1 MTDNQ
6 PNFILIDGSYFVFY
20 RYFAI
25 LSWFKLA
32 KKDQIIDKDNP
43 PEENKEFINKFVKT
57 FHTKITEIPKK
68 LKINKSASKP
78 IMLVGRDCPRQNIW
92 RMDLLK
98 TYKANRV
105 YDDTFLGGPFFKKAY
120 NDNLFQK
127 GGAKTIFRHPKLEA
141 DDCLAILTKNI
152 LSKYPE
158 ANIYIITSDMD
169 YLQLAQSNVSLY
181 DLKFKKLTERK
192 SSFNNAEKDLFVKI
206 LTGDKSDNIKGVF
219 KKCGPKTACKYFDD
233 KELFKEKLEQ
243 QEGALERYNLNQKII
258 DFNMIPQ
265 NLIDQFK
272 KSYNIL

>member
-6 PNFILIDGSYFVFY
+6 PNFILIDGSYFIFY

-25 LSWFKLA
+25 LNWFKLA

-57 FHTKITEIPKK
+57 FHTKLTEIPKK
-68 LKINKSASKP
+68 LKINKSKTKP
-78 IMLVGRDCPRQNIW
+78 IMLIGRDCPRQDIW

-169 YLQLAQSNVSLY
+169 YLQLARPNVHLY

-192 SSFNNAEKDLFVKI
+192 SSFNNAKKDLFIKI

-219 KKCGPKTACKYFDD
+219 KKCGPKTACKYFDNL
-233 KELFKEKLEQ
+233 ELFKQKLEQ

-265 NLIDQFK
+265 NLIDEFK
-272 KSYNIL
+272 LSYNIL

>member
-6 PNFILIDGSYFVFY
+6 PNFILIDGSYFIFY

-25 LSWFKLA
+25 LNWFKLA

-57 FHTKITEIPKK
+57 FHTKLTEIPKK
-68 LKINKSASKP
+68 LKINKSKTKP
-78 IMLVGRDCPRQNIW
+78 IMLVGRDCPRQDIW

-127 GGAKTIFRHPKLEA
+127 GGVKTIFRHPKLEA

-169 YLQLAQSNVSLY
+169 YLQLAQSNVLLY

-192 SSFNNAEKDLFVKI
+192 SSFNNPEKDLFVKI
-206 LTGDKSDNIKGVF
+206 LTGDKRIILRGFLKNV
-219 KKCGPKTACKYFDD
+219 
-233 KELFKEKLEQ
+233 
-243 QEGALERYNLNQKII
+243 ALRL
-258 DFNMIPQ
+258 PV
-265 NLIDQFK
+265 
-272 KSYNIL
+272 NILII

>member
-6 PNFILIDGSYFVFY
+6 PNFILIDGSYFIFY

-57 FHTKITEIPKK
+57 FHTKLTEIPKK
-68 LKINKSASKP
+68 LKINKSSSKP
-78 IMLVGRDCPRQNIW
+78 IMLVGRDCPRQDIW

-141 DDCLAILTKNI
+141 DDCLAILTKIFYQNI
-152 LSKYPE
+152 LKQ
-158 ANIYIITSDMD
+158 IFILLLVIWII
-169 YLQLAQSNVSLY
+169 
-181 DLKFKKLTERK
+181 
-192 SSFNNAEKDLFVKI
+192 
-206 LTGDKSDNIKGVF
+206 
-219 KKCGPKTACKYFDD
+219 
-233 KELFKEKLEQ
+233 
-243 QEGALERYNLNQKII
+243 YNLHNLM
-258 DFNMIPQ
+258 FHYMI
-265 NLIDQFK
+265 
-272 KSYNIL
+272 